1 MKVFHACIIFHNSI
15 FMWIRS
21 VTYYFNCNKLY
32 YIMDVFF
39 PLCECNCVSL
49 VVCEEACDDEA
60 VVICF

>member
-1 MKVFHACIIFHNSI
+1 
-15 FMWIRS
+15 
-21 VTYYFNCNKLY
+21 
-32 YIMDVFF
+32 MDVFF